1 MSSMIRPRL
10 AAESLTASTFMF
22 VLVVIS
28 SLQEGRWTHVSRYY
42 WLRCVV
48 CRAGWRPAH
57 STARASAA
65 GDVLPALGVLL
76 LHVVRTLAEGG
87 LQVVEDLHVRTQVGL
102 EVVAQLVVGVGRGT
116 GPVAHD
122 RLDLLLLL
130 VGLVRDLRGLLG
142 HHVDGLVDGGV
153 VVCDHRCSLLLRM
166 SSGVVRSGAEEG
178 AGLQRDVHDLLVEVL
193 VGALLVVRLAPDV
206 LRHGLHV
213 RDDRLLDVLDPGVGR
228 GAQRARRGAGAR
240 LQDVVH
246 VGLQLRE
253 LADDGLTG
261 GVVVVRLLA
270 DLVRVELSCVRHEIS
285 LFPFLPVSPGSPENS
300 PATTQT
306 LVSEPAGESGF
317 ASGGT
322 NKRDSPHES
331 VTPPGRS
338 ARPGCSAPARTAA
351 TRASRRTSPRRTA
364 RSTPAP
370 PPRTRPR
377 AGTSSPSR

>member
-1 MSSMIRPRL
+1 MSPMIRPRL

-153 VVCDHRCSLLLRM
+153 VVCDHRCSLLLRCRQGSFAQAPRKEPV
-166 SSGVVRSGAEEG
+166 SSGMFMICWLRSSSVPSWLFDSRRMFSAM
-178 AGLQRDVHDLLVEVL
+178 ACMCAITDFLTFSIQVSVEVL
-193 VGALLVVRLAPDV
+193 SARVAALVLACRTLSTSDFSCVSWPTM
-206 LRHGLHV
+206 
-213 RDDRLLDVLDPGVGR
+213 
-228 GAQRARRGAGAR
+228 AS
-240 LQDVVH
+240 
-246 VGLQLRE
+246 
-253 LADDGLTG
+253 
-261 GVVVVRLLA
+261 
-270 DLVRVELSCVRHEIS
+270 RVESWLSACLRIS
-285 LFPFLPVSPGSPENS
+285 SGSS
-300 PATTQT
+300 
-306 LVSEPAGESGF
+306 
-317 ASGGT
+317 
-322 NKRDSPHES
+322 
-331 VTPPGRS
+331 
-338 ARPGCSAPARTAA
+338 
-351 TRASRRTSPRRTA
+351 
-364 RSTPAP
+364 
-370 PPRTRPR
+370 
-377 AGTSSPSR
+377 